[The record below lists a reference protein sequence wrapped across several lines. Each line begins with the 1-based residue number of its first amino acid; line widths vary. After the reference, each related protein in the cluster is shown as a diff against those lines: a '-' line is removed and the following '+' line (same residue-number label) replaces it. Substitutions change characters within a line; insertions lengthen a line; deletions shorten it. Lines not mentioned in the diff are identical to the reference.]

1 MLKNSQFYL
10 FPCIHK
16 LFNNCFTYGIYPQAW
31 SNGSVSP
38 NFKSDDPNNP
48 ANYRDITITSTLGKL
63 FSSILNSRLEK
74 FLKKTQFNSHISDWF
89 YQRCE
94 NIIYLCLNV

>member
-1 MLKNSQFYL
+1 MLKHSQFYL

-31 SNGSVSP
+31 SDGSVSP
-38 NFKSDDPNNP
+38 IFKSDDPNNP

-74 FLKKTQFNSHISDWF
+74 FLKKHNLIHASQIGFTKDVRTSFI
-89 YQRCE
+89 CA
-94 NIIYLCLNV
+94 